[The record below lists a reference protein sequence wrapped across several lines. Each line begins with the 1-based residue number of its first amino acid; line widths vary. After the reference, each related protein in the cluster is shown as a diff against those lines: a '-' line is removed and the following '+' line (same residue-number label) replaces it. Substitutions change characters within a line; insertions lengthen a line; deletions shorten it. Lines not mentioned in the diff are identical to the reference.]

1 MTREDPTPVQTPIQ
15 RVETLEVAI
24 PKISDGVWIR
34 RAKAW
39 SIAAGG
45 TATIVVAL
53 AALFRP
59 ETVARETAGAAA
71 AEISKLQDEVSQLER
86 RMRGSV
92 RRCERAVH
100 RGVAQARSEADN
112 VRTMLL
118 GWLLGQRGSTAPTR
132 QLNQALTSVVKQ
144 LGAKA
149 KGLEPLVQQ
158 ANAPAPIPH
167 VDKRKPTKL
176 EQLSKGAE

>member
-1 MTREDPTPVQTPIQ
+1 MTDKDPTPVQTPIR
-15 RVETLEVAI
+15 RVETLEAAVPEA
-24 PKISDGVWIR
+24 DGVWIR

-39 SIAAGG
+39 SISAGG
-45 TATIVVAL
+45 VATIVVAL

-71 AEISKLQDEVSQLER
+71 AEISKLQAEIARLDKAL
-86 RMRGSV
+86 RGSQ
-92 RRCERAVH
+92 RRCERSVR

-118 GWLLGQRGSTAPTR
+118 GWLLGQRRHRAPTR
-132 QLNQALTSVVKQ
+132 QLNEALSSVVKQ

-149 KGLEPLVQQ
+149 KGLGPLGQQ
-158 ANAPAPIPH
+158 PDRPSAPFPQSAQ
-167 VDKRKPTKL
+167 RKPTKL
-176 EQLSKGAE
+176 EQISKGAE

>member
-1 MTREDPTPVQTPIQ
+1 MRDKDPTPSSMPIQ
-15 RVETLEVAI
+15 RVETLEVAV
-24 PKISDGVWIR
+24 PPADGVWVR

-71 AEISKLQDEVSQLER
+71 AEIDKLRAAHKVSER
-86 RMRGSV
+86 A
-92 RRCERAVH
+92 CERAVR
-100 RGVAQARSEADN
+100 RGVSQARAEADS

-118 GWLLGQRGSTAPTR
+118 GWLLGQRKSGASPDR
-132 QLNQALTSVVKQ
+132 QLGEALTTVVKQ
-144 LGAKA
+144 LGDKA
-149 KGLEPLVQQ
+149 KGLEPLIS
-158 ANAPAPIPH
+158 APAPPQ
-167 VDKRKPTKL
+167 VKTTQPSKL
-176 EQLSKGAE
+176 EQLSKGTE